1 MVDDVAAEPSPRATR
16 RDFLY
21 IAASAVGI
29 VGVGAAIW
37 PLIDQL
43 NPDAS
48 VLALA
53 SVDFDLSPLT
63 AGQVVTIKWRGQ
75 PVFVRYRTP
84 EDIKAMQAV
93 PLSELKDPAPDAAR
107 VKKGHEQYLVMI
119 GICTHLGCVPDFNAG
134 AYKDGWFCPCHGSQY
149 EAAGRIRSGPAPLNL
164 VLPPY
169 TFVTDSK
176 ITIG

>member
-1 MVDDVAAEPSPRATR
+1 MATEATTNPTPHATR

-21 IAASAVGI
+21 VAAGAVGA
-29 VGVGAAIW
+29 VGTAAAVW

-53 SVDFDLSPLT
+53 SVEYDLASLQL
-63 AGQVVTIKWRGQ
+63 GQVVTIKWRGQ

-84 EDIKAMQAV
+84 EDVKAMEAV
-93 PLSELKDPAPDAAR
+93 PLGDLKDPEADEAR

-119 GICTHLGCVPDFNAG
+119 GICTHLGCVPEYNVG
-134 AYKDGWFCPCHGSQY
+134 AFKDGWFCPCHGSNY
-149 EAAGRIRSGPAPLNL
+149 DASGRIRSGPAPKNL
-164 VLPPY
+164 VVPPY
-169 TFVTDSK
+169 AFTSDTK